1 MEIKELI
8 KKEKKFAKFEYH
20 VKIKAEV
27 EDEQL
32 HLIGAKEIGTVM
44 HEDKYYFAHN
54 KIIRIRNGGEGG
66 LTFTYKDKDVI
77 SKKISDKDVA
87 EICKGHKKI
96 LTINKQRTFY
106 ILGSIVIAV
115 DRVENLGKFIEFQA
129 DSENKRE
136 EINVLIAR
144 LGLENEK
151 EVDASYLHLAR
162 ELLSKHQ
169 MFLSFLAEKFGKY
182 SFGISGA
189 VLTTL
194 GVTMGLRSTTSSVKV
209 IIGGII
215 SIAAADSMADAMGMY
230 ATKKAERG
238 VSNKTA
244 INCAKNVFLSKVFF
258 TLSFA
263 VPYLLFPLGTAML
276 VAIIWGLILISFMNI
291 IIAFM
296 QEEDL
301 GKAVLK
307 YVTITGIVLTL
318 SRIVGNL
325 VDAYFK

>member
-20 VKIKAEV
+20 VKLKAEV

-32 HLIGAKEIGTVM
+32 HLIGAKEIGTVV
-44 HEDKYYFAHN
+44 HEDRYYHAHN
-54 KIIRIRNGGEGG
+54 KIIRIRKEGEGD

-77 SKKISDKDVA
+77 SKKIGDKDVA

-106 ILGSIVIAV
+106 ILGSIVIAL
-115 DRVENLGKFIEFQA
+115 DRVENLGRFIEFQA
-129 DSENKRE
+129 DSEDKRE
-136 EINVLIAR
+136 EINVLISK

-151 EVDASYLHLAR
+151 EVDDSYLRIAQK
-162 ELLSKHQ
+162 LLNKHQ
-169 MFLSFLAEKFGKY
+169 MLLSFLAEKFGKY

-194 GVTMGLRSTTSSVKV
+194 GVTMGLNSATSSVKV
-209 IIGGII
+209 ILGGII
-215 SIAAADSMADAMGMY
+215 SIATADSMADAMGMY

-238 VSNKTA
+238 ISNKTA
-244 INCAKNVFLSKVFF
+244 INCAINVFLSKVFF

-263 VPYLLFPLGTAML
+263 IPYLLLPLGTAMI
-276 VAIIWGLILISFMNI
+276 VAVIWGLILISFMNI

-296 QEEDL
+296 QEENL
-301 GKAVLK
+301 VKAVVK

-318 SRIVGNL
+318 STMVGKL
-325 VDAYFK
+325 VDVYFK

>member
-8 KKEKKFAKFEYH
+8 EKEKKFAKFEYH
-20 VKIKAEV
+20 VKIKAEI

-32 HLIGAKEIGTVM
+32 HSIGAKEIGTVV
-44 HEDKYYFAHN
+44 HEDRYYHAHN
-54 KIIRIRNGGEGG
+54 KIIRIRKEGEGN

-77 SKKISDKDVA
+77 SKKIGDKDVA

-115 DRVENLGKFIEFQA
+115 DKVENMGKFIEFQV

-136 EINVLIAR
+136 EIDILIGR

-151 EVDASYLHLAR
+151 EVDTSYLHLAR
-162 ELLSKHQ
+162 ELLNKHQ
-169 MFLSFLAEKFGKY
+169 MLLSFLAENFGKY

-194 GVTMGLRSTTSSVKV
+194 GVTMGLVSTTSSVKV

-263 VPYLLFPLGTAML
+263 IPYLLFPLGTAMI

-296 QEEDL
+296 QEEHL

-318 SRIVGNL
+318 SRIVGKL